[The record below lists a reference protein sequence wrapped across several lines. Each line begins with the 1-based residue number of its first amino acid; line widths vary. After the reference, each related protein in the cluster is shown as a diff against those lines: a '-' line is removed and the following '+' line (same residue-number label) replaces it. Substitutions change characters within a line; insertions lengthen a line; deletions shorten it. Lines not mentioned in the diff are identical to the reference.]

1 MMPEQDCRSVGG
13 LTTQIWIT
21 SGEQLYVLYCRAKV
35 DDELPGAEF
44 NDSITGVGVRFPG
57 VIVLVIFLAMWIVP
71 VNGELTWQRDSSWLR

>member
-21 SGEQLYVLYCRAKV
+21 RGEQLYVLYCRAKV

-71 VNGELTWQRDSSWLR
+71 VNGELT